1 MISPEIIHVNYIKK
15 EAQTGSYCGMRYRL
29 SKGKNEEGDCMDVTI
44 WPEPFCFVK
53 TPAEQK
59 TTKQFPLTQD
69 FIHDNR
75 MLAERAFYCFYIL
88 SGAEKPSTSMQVSS
102 TSLVSFSSAIQPA
115 CFF

>member
-53 TPAEQK
+53 TPVSY
-59 TTKQFPLTQD
+59 THLTLPT
-69 FIHDNR
+69 NR
-75 MLAERAFYCFYIL
+75 E
-88 SGAEKPSTSMQVSS
+88 V
-102 TSLVSFSSAIQPA
+102 
-115 CFF
+115 

>member
-29 SKGKNEEGDCMDVTI
+29 SKGKIEEGDCMDVTI

-59 TTKQFPLTQD
+59 TTKQFPLTQEGCLEAVAWLYEQ
-69 FIHDNR
+69 HKKGSY
-75 MLAERAFYCFYIL
+75 L
-88 SGAEKPSTSMQVSS
+88 
-102 TSLVSFSSAIQPA
+102 
-115 CFF
+115 

>member
-53 TPAEQK
+53 TPA
-59 TTKQFPLTQD
+59 
-69 FIHDNR
+69 
-75 MLAERAFYCFYIL
+75 
-88 SGAEKPSTSMQVSS
+88 
-102 TSLVSFSSAIQPA
+102 
-115 CFF
+115 